1 MEEHHYNTY
10 SSTYHS
16 NARRTLYLALNRH
29 GQTRKIQIPATRG
42 LGKLATYTKALTETV
57 PHDRVEKVIE
67 RIYGSNYIKHGIT
80 MLCESVKAMR
90 QDANSLTSPSPAMAN
105 SMNIRVIRQKAKC
118 LMNKKKKK
126 KKRKCR
132 EDEAESEVCIKA
144 VVGVVSLVNNSNPIH
159 NINSNLNLNVSSVI
173 SNSSIS
179 VNGTKLNKRKQLNGN
194 KNATKCLNGDEECVK
209 KKLNKMKNMN
219 NNPNVLL
226 NSNTNPNTNH
236 NNRSMNGLKRK
247 KLIINNLNN
256 TNNMTGK
263 KLRHKE
269 LLTSTTS
276 STTTTTTTTTTTNSP
291 TSDNDDANVSTDMAD
306 DDEWD
311 TAPSLTF
318 VDEED
323 EENDAKK

>member
-1 MEEHHYNTY
+1 MGKHHHNTY
-10 SSTYHS
+10 SSTNHS
-16 NARRTLYLALNRH
+16 NSRRTLYLALNRH
-29 GQTRKIQIPATRG
+29 GQTRKIQISTSRG
-42 LGKLATYTKALTETV
+42 LGKLAPYTDALTNIVSHEQEA
-57 PHDRVEKVIE
+57 RVIE
-67 RIYGSNYIKHGIT
+67 KFHGSNAINHGMT
-80 MLCESVKAMR
+80 RLCKSAKTERHK
-90 QDANSLTSPSPAMAN
+90 ANSLTSPSPAMAN
-105 SMNIRVIRQKAKC
+105 SMNIRVIRQKTKC
-118 LMNKKKKK
+118 QMNKKKKK
-126 KKRKCR
+126 KKRRCR

-159 NINSNLNLNVSSVI
+159 NINSNPNLNVSSVI

-179 VNGTKLNKRKQLNGN
+179 VNGTMFNKRKQMSGN
-194 KNATKCLNGDEECVK
+194 KNATKCQNGDEECVK
-209 KKLNKMKNMN
+209 KKLNKMKNN
-219 NNPNVLL
+219 NNNQNVLL

-236 NNRSMNGLKRK
+236 NNNGLKRK
-247 KLIINNLNN
+247 KIIINNPNN

-269 LLTSTTS
+269 LFTSTSS
-276 STTTTTTTTTTTNSP
+276 STTTKTTTTTTTTNSP
-291 TSDNDDANVSTDMAD
+291 TSDNDDANVSTDFAD